1 MNEVPDEVDSCETCA
16 RFDARII
23 RLPQAIAEKR
33 RAIAKGFFYKF
44 LIKKIISNSASLEKR
59 VINLETPSPVSNVPL
74 VPNGSKKTC
83 ESHDSNV
90 GQMSQNSSKSFESVE
105 DFYGFDKNDK
115 KNKL

>member
-1 MNEVPDEVDSCETCA
+1 MPDEVDPCETCA

-33 RAIAKGFFYKF
+33 RAIARGFFYKF
-44 LIKKIISNSASLEKR
+44 LIKKLYQNLASLEKR

-83 ESHDSNV
+83 VGHDSNLS
-90 GQMSQNSSKSFESVE
+90 QMPQNSSTSLESVE
-105 DFYGFDKNDK
+105 DFYGFDKK
-115 KNKL
+115 K